1 MIKKGG
7 HFKEM
12 SYKNIED
19 KRKYMREYMRKKRKD
34 NPTYGNNSKEYMREY
49 QRKRRRENP
58 DCEKEYYRKN
68 KDKYLESNKKWR
80 ENNPKVY
87 KKWYLLNKEQMKEYQ
102 KEYREKNK
110 EYIKEYI
117 KRWQLDNP
125 KKMKIIGEKYAKT
138 DKGKTAKQ
146 KKDIKRRA
154 KENEIINTLI
164 YKEWLGILKKYKYKC
179 AYCGI
184 KFTKDNPPTKDHII
198 PISKG
203 GNNTKDNVVPACRSC
218 NSKKWNK
225 IIRPFQQA
233 LKT

>member
-1 MIKKGG
+1 MIKRGG

-19 KRKYMREYMRKKRKD
+19 KRK
-34 NPTYGNNSKEYMREY
+34 YMREY

-68 KDKYLESNKKWR
+68 KDKYLESNKKWL
-80 ENNPKVY
+80 ENNPKYY
-87 KKWYLLNKEQMKEYQ
+87 KKWCLLNKEKIKGYR
-102 KEYREKNK
+102 KEYRENNK

-117 KRWQLDNP
+117 KGWQLDNP

-146 KKDIKRRA
+146 KKDTKRRA
-154 KENEIINTLI
+154 KENEIINTLT

-179 AYCGI
+179 AYCEI

-203 GNNTKDNVVPACRSC
+203 GHNTKDNVVPACKSC

-225 IIRPFQQA
+225 IIRPFQPA
-233 LKT
+233 LKI